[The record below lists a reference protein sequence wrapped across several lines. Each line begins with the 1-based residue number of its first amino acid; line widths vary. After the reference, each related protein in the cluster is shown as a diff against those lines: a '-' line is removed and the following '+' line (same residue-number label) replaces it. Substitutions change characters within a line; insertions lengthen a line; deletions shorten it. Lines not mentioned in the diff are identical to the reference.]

1 VQRGSKEIAAKWARL
16 LLHCNSS
23 DGPLSQDGSPR
34 FYLIKSNSELVFP
47 QEFFQGCLPEISC
60 ALCVWFLLIL
70 LPLILSLSN
79 LVVLII
85 NKASLLGLLVV
96 CWV

>member
-23 DGPLSQDGSPR
+23 DGPLSQDGSPG

-47 QEFFQGCLPEISC
+47 QGFFQGCLPESRVQ
-60 ALCVWFLLIL
+60 CVFGFVLMLLRL
-70 LPLILSLSN
+70 FF
-79 LVVLII
+79 VE
-85 NKASLLGLLVV
+85 
-96 CWV
+96 